1 MSSFGIKAAV
11 SNLLIKWRKAQ
22 DEKLCDVSHTRR
34 SIAVSKWEK
43 PQQNWVKINIDAALF
58 EDIGYVGMGSIVRGA
73 DGQFLL
79 AHSVRRE
86 GMVPPREA
94 EALSLKE
101 ALSWLKDK
109 DFRRCIFETDSQV
122 LAKAYNSVTG
132 RSYFATIVRDCMD
145 LFHHYD
151 EVDVCFTRRSAN
163 SAAHSV
169 RREDWVCWDGE
180 YCSRS
185 RWPV

>member
-1 MSSFGIKAAV
+1 MAAA
-11 SNLLIKWRKAQ
+11 NLLIEWRKAQ
-22 DEKLCDVSHTRR
+22 AEKLCDVSHTRR
-34 SIAVSKWEK
+34 PIAVSTWEK

-79 AHSVRRE
+79 ARSVRRE
-86 GMVPPREA
+86 GLVPPREA

-122 LAKAYNSVTG
+122 LAKACNGVTG

-145 LFHHYD
+145 LFHRND
-151 EVDVCFTRRSAN
+151 EVEVCFTRRSAN
-163 SAAHSV
+163 RYANSAAHAPARVAYSL
-169 RREDWVCWDGE
+169 
-180 YCSRS
+180 
-185 RWPV
+185 

>member
-1 MSSFGIKAAV
+1 
-11 SNLLIKWRKAQ
+11 
-22 DEKLCDVSHTRR
+22 
-34 SIAVSKWEK
+34 
-43 PQQNWVKINIDAALF
+43 
-58 EDIGYVGMGSIVRGA
+58 MGSIVRGA

-86 GMVPPREA
+86 GMVPPREV

-122 LAKAYNSVTG
+122 LAKSCNSVTG

-151 EVDVCFTRRSAN
+151 EVEVCFTRRSAN
-163 SAAHSV
+163 SAAHALSRV
-169 RREDWVCWDGE
+169 AYSLSESREWNLNAPEFIHHVLLSE
-180 YCSRS
+180 AL
-185 RWPV
+185 